1 MTASSLLIV
10 VPATVLQVQCSLLCA
25 LASIWSVAGMK
36 WDSCCVLKVCTG
48 QKVRIMGPNFIPGQ
62 KKDLYVKT
70 VQRTV
75 LCMGRRQEAVEDVP
89 CGKPPCCFFL
99 SPLLILTSLFL
110 YVLLLCTAAPISSA
124 TICIRK
130 WEKHVFCSHILPSDC
145 VAIIR
150 YDKMGEAEDVGGK
163 VGES

>member
-1 MTASSLLIV
+1 
-10 VPATVLQVQCSLLCA
+10 
-25 LASIWSVAGMK
+25 MK

-89 CGKPPCCFFL
+89 CGNPAALSFLPFL
-99 SPLLILTSLFL
+99 S
-110 YVLLLCTAAPISSA
+110 
-124 TICIRK
+124 
-130 WEKHVFCSHILPSDC
+130 
-145 VAIIR
+145 
-150 YDKMGEAEDVGGK
+150 
-163 VGES
+163 